1 MPPRVHP
8 AEIPDQRVP
17 QDAHPLDRS
26 NHVREGGPFD
36 AWPYAHG
43 FCRPVL
49 GLMIQIGVV
58 PCPDARS
65 GQ

>member
-8 AEIPDQRVP
+8 AEIPNQRVP
-17 QDAHPLDRS
+17 QDSHPLDRS
-26 NHVREGGPFD
+26 NHVRL
-36 AWPYAHG
+36 
-43 FCRPVL
+43 L
-49 GLMIQIGVV
+49 GLMVRIGVV